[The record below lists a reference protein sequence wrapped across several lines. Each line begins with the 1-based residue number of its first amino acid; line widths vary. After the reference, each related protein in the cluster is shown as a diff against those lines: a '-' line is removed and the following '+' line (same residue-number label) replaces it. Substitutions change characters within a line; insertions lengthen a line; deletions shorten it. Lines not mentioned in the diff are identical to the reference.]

1 MKFIKNIASAL
12 MSIIVFGSIIGVI
25 IWGILDDSVY
35 EKVKKEECEKNKEEI
50 EEASKKKW
58 TYDCEKEDI
67 VLNPIY
73 EIAMLV
79 DLPSKNTEINELTKI
94 YVSNFHKAWDE
105 EIENRKLQA
114 KNHKE
119 DIEKK
124 QNKKYLEKKVA
135 DYALWLEA
143 GLKTN

>member
-1 MKFIKNIASAL
+1 MKFIKNIAPAL
-12 MSIIVFGSIIGVI
+12 MSIIVFSSIIGVI
-25 IWGILDDSVY
+25 VWGILDDNIY
-35 EKVKKEECEKNKEEI
+35 EKLKEEECEKKKKET
-50 EEASKKKW
+50 EEVYKKKW

-73 EIAMLV
+73 EIVMLV
-79 DLPSKNTEINELTKI
+79 DLPSKDTEITELTEI

-105 EIENRKLQA
+105 EIENRKLQV

-124 QNKKYLEKKVA
+124 QNKEYLEKKVA

>member
-1 MKFIKNIASAL
+1 
-12 MSIIVFGSIIGVI
+12 MSIIVFGSIVGVI

-35 EKVKKEECEKNKEEI
+35 EKLKEEECEK
-50 EEASKKKW
+50 KKKETEKVYTKEW
-58 TYDCEKEDI
+58 NYDCEKEDI

-73 EIAMLV
+73 EIAMLIDLPSKDTIYKITTSV
-79 DLPSKNTEINELTKI
+79 DLPSENTNITELNEIDL
-94 YVSNFHKAWDE
+94 SNFHKAWDE

-124 QNKKYLEKKVA
+124 QNKEYLEKKVA
-135 DYALWLEA
+135 DYAL
-143 GLKTN
+143 GLKLD